1 MFRKDRGK
9 GVDGLLVY
17 ISTTILS
24 LRKLT
29 LPTSYK
35 TLEAI
40 AVDVK
45 IGRQDILILSIYRP
59 PNSSKKE
66 SKTCGNYLQRVES
79 ELNSIFQWACFK
91 KKTVIIVGDLNLDR
105 PRLDRTEGKIPRDL
119 HCLINEPTRVTA
131 NSQTL
136 IDVML
141 TNNPDL
147 FKNCGVYNP
156 EISDHSMI
164 YGEMTEKVKKH
175 TTKTLVHRQTKTTDF
190 DNFNKDLLDAPWHV
204 GEIFDDLDDAYDYW
218 RNLFDSIANEHAPM
232 RKKRVRERDVCFMSN
247 EWKAAIRSKR
257 KYPSNLR
264 KTAYQKTLNLKRNI
278 EIVV

>member
-1 MFRKDRGK
+1 MYGR
-9 GVDGLLVY
+9 
-17 ISTTILS
+17 
-24 LRKLT
+24 
-29 LPTSYK
+29 
-35 TLEAI
+35 LEQI
-40 AVDVK
+40 H
-45 IGRQDILILSIYRP
+45 Y
-59 PNSSKKE
+59 
-66 SKTCGNYLQRVES
+66 NYLKALDDKDCNYVRLFAMNFLKAFHNVKHS
-79 ELNSIFQWACFK
+79 LNSICQWACFK

-105 PRLDRTEGKIPRDL
+105 LRLDRSEGKILRDLEEVNDL

-141 TNNPDL
+141 TNNLDL
-147 FKNCGVYNP
+147 FENCGVYNP

-164 YGEMTEKVKKH
+164 YGEMTEKVRKH

-232 RKKRVRERDVCFMSN
+232 RKKRVRERDVCFMSK
-247 EWKAAIRSKR
+247 EWKAAIRNKR
-257 KYPSNLR
+257 KYACHSICRRPHTR
-264 KTAYQKTLNLKRNI
+264 KL
-278 EIVV
+278 